1 MRFRHKL
8 TIMLVVL
15 ALVPL
20 VASGLLATSL
30 LRRNQVAHID
40 GRLGGAVSSGVV
52 AYGDALRG
60 VQQRGVV
67 LAHRKAVQDAL
78 TGKGDPNA
86 VVSAPPPGRV
96 VQLVSDGQVIAGT
109 PPPGP
114 AWKAQIAVGPASAGD
129 SVIVWQPLDRGFLE
143 RVQRRIPDSPGVDL
157 GLVARARIAASTDAA
172 SGRVSP
178 IVSGVPYDATFGGTG
193 VRAAAVPV
201 PASKGGPVRLFA
213 TYPSS
218 QLADSV
224 RSAQLKV
231 LIPLGAVCLLV
242 ALLAVFAAGR
252 ISQALTELSVRARGL
267 LRPGSVPENAD
278 ELSELSAVIDHM
290 STELSTRVDE
300 LEAERGRVKQTLRR
314 YGDTLAATHDLDALV
329 GAVLDTAVQATRAG
343 GGRLLLYDPDKGS
356 ATEQARIGTALGSR
370 TDLPVEVTAGT
381 GLEGLA
387 LAEMAPRR
395 VILPRAILTAP
406 IVREEE
412 LLGLVTVVDPAD
424 GYFGS
429 DDVETLSG
437 LAVQAGVAIEN
448 ARLHRVVEQQAVTD
462 ALTGLANRRQ
472 FFDALGRELE
482 RAQRFEQETALILF
496 DLDDFKTVNDTLG
509 HLAGDA
515 VLHAVARTVQGLIRE
530 IDVAARYGG
539 EEFAVLLPQTDR
551 EGAANLAERLRIAIA
566 EVRVEFAGKT
576 IEGITASFGVAAGP
590 DAGTTQL
597 DLIAIADAALYAAKH
612 RGKNTVA

>member
-20 VASGLLATSL
+20 VASGLLAASL
-30 LRRNQVAHID
+30 IHRNQVTHVD
-40 GRLGGAVSSGVV
+40 GRLGGVVSSGLV

-60 VQQRGVV
+60 VQLRAVA
-67 LAHRKAVQDAL
+67 LAHRKDVQDAL
-78 TGKGDPNA
+78 RGKGDPNA
-86 VVSAPPPGRV
+86 VVEAAGNPP
-96 VQLVSDGQVIAGT
+96 VQLVSGGQVIAGT

-114 AWKAQIAVGPASAGD
+114 AWKARVNVGPTAAGD
-129 SVIVWQPLDRGFLE
+129 SVIVWQPLNDSFLK
-143 RVQRRIPDSPGVDL
+143 RVEGRIPVDQRIGL
-157 GLVARARIAASTDAA
+157 GLVANGRVVASTESA
-172 SGRVSP
+172 SGSVSP
-178 IVSGVPYDATFGGTG
+178 VVTGEPYDASYGGRD
-193 VRAAAVPV
+193 VRATALPV
-201 PASKGGPVRLFA
+201 ESSKGGPVTLYA
-213 TYPSS
+213 TYPMSV
-218 QLADSV
+218 LDSAV
-224 RSAQLKV
+224 RSSQLKV
-231 LIPLGAVCLLV
+231 LVPLAVVCLLV
-242 ALLAVFAAGR
+242 ALLAVFAAGK
-252 ISQALTELSVRARGL
+252 ISQALTELSERSRKL
-267 LRPGSVPENAD
+267 LRPGSVPESAD

-290 STELSTRVDE
+290 STELSSRVGE
-300 LEAERGRVKQTLRR
+300 LEAERGRVKQTLQR
-314 YGDTLAATHDLDALV
+314 YGETLAATHDLDALV

-343 GGRLLLYDPDKGS
+343 GGRLLLYDPEKGS
-356 ATEQARIGTALGSR
+356 ATEHARIGTAMGSR
-370 TDLPVEVTAGT
+370 TDLPIEVSAGM

-406 IVREEE
+406 IVREDE

-482 RAQRFEQETALILF
+482 RAHRFEQETALILF

-515 VLHAVARTVQGLIRE
+515 VLHSVAQTVLGLVRE

-551 EGAANLAERLRIAIA
+551 EGAANLAERLRAAIA
-566 EVRVEFAGKT
+566 EIRVEFGGRT
-576 IEGITASFGVAAGP
+576 IEGITASFGVAAGS
-590 DAGTTQL
+590 DAGATQL
-597 DLIAIADAALYAAKH
+597 DLVAIADAALYAAKH